1 MKSKIVFSSSNF
13 ALVMKKI
20 QIKNH
25 KFTLHSSGAIYWP
38 KNNMLLIADVH
49 LGKVAHFRKHGA
61 PIPAPAAFEN
71 LEKLTEISNQFQ
83 PKTIC
88 FLGDLFHS
96 KLNEE
101 WQDFEK
107 WTEYTKAEIVLIS
120 GNHDIIPSHFY
131 EALGIRVF
139 DEWLLDGFLLTHHP
153 TDSPGSF
160 NFCGHVHP
168 GVRMKG
174 VGRQYLRFS
183 CFYKTINSLI
193 LPAFGNFTGKH
204 ILKPSK
210 SDEVFAIVEDEVI
223 CVSK

>member
-1 MKSKIVFSSSNF
+1 MIENLKIH
-13 ALVMKKI
+13 
-20 QIKNH
+20 KNH
-25 KFTLHSSGAIYWP
+25 FKLHPSGAIYWEE
-38 KNNMLLIADVH
+38 KKMLLIADVH

-61 PIPAPAAFEN
+61 PVPANAAFQN
-71 LEKLTEISNQFQ
+71 LEKLTEISNHFQ
-83 PKTIC
+83 PETIC

-107 WTEYTKAEIVLIS
+107 WVEYTKAEVILVS
-120 GNHDIIPSHFY
+120 GNHDIIPTYLY
-131 EALGIRVF
+131 EDLGIKVF
-139 DEWLLDGFLLTHHP
+139 DELLLDSFLLTHHP
-153 TDSPGSF
+153 TEIKGTF

-183 CFYKTINSLI
+183 CFYKTLNSLI

-204 ILKPSK
+204 ILKPSEI
-210 SDEVFAIVEDEVI
+210 DEIFAIVEGEVI
-223 CVSK
+223 CVSKN